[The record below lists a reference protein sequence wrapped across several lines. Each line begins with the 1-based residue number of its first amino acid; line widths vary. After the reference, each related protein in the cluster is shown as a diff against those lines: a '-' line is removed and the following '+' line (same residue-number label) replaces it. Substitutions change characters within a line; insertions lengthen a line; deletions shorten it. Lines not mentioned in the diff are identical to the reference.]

1 MLMSDPHPSACN
13 SASDIII
20 IDIQIVHVVHKKE
33 AKKKK
38 KHIKVS
44 NKSTHKCSVRA
55 STSLCVKSFVD
66 MHNKPSHIVGY

>member
-38 KHIKVS
+38 K
-44 NKSTHKCSVRA
+44 THKSI
-55 STSLCVKSFVD
+55 K
-66 MHNKPSHIVGY
+66 